1 MIIMNNLHTINEED
15 IIQLAYTR
23 EEAEE
28 FIINPLFKE
37 NLPSR
42 VLWMTNIQLSDL
54 TMFED
59 QYGRNWSSRYIVN
72 KYIIPCIILKVD
84 RNKYVLKSVSDS
96 CYYQLAN
103 NMLKKYSNS
112 NDWFML
118 MPPEYSKTYDKCL
131 GSHCYEINDKEAV
144 ISHSFND
151 IYDYFN
157 KKVIELEKEEFE
169 ELTSAIL

>member
-1 MIIMNNLHTINEED
+1 MMNLHTISDNNIE
-15 IIQLAYTR
+15 QLAYTR

-28 FIINPLFKE
+28 FIINPLFKGK
-37 NLPSR
+37 LPSR

-54 TMFED
+54 TMIED
-59 QYGRNWSSRYIVN
+59 QYGRNWFSRYIVN

-96 CYYQLAN
+96 CYYQLTN
-103 NMLKKYSNS
+103 NMLKEQNISNS
-112 NDWFML
+112 WFTL
-118 MPPEYSKTYDKCL
+118 IAPEYTKTYDKCL

-144 ISHSFND
+144 ISSSFNN

-169 ELTSAIL
+169 ELTSTIL